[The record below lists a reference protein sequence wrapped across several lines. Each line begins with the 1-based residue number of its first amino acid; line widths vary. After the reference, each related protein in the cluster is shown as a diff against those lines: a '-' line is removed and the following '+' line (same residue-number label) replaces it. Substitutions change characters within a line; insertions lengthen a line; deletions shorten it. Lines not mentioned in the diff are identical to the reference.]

1 MAVRHLLT
9 CALFALAAVQ
19 TPAQTGLRLMSWNVE
34 NLFDVEHDEGCNDEE
49 FLPTGNHRWTSGR
62 LWRKITDIAR
72 VVAAVADDGGL
83 PDLIGLSEV
92 ENDSVLT
99 RLTER
104 GAMRH
109 LGYRYVMTHST
120 DHRGMDVALLY
131 QPERFRLL
139 DHRDVRVPSV
149 EHGLNPTRD
158 ILYIKGL
165 TFWQERLDTL
175 HIIVVHLPSRTSG
188 FQGDRNR
195 RLAAETLW
203 TLVDSIGEGRHI
215 IALGDFNAAARDRI
229 FRQAPLRLTDDPHA
243 PGTYCYRGHWQWI
256 DHILLSSSLHNASP
270 ARAFS
275 LPWLLEE
282 DIKYG
287 TQKPRR
293 TYFGPVYHGGIS
305 DHLPIYL
312 DLPNSKHTAQ

>member
-19 TPAQTGLRLMSWNVE
+19 APAQTGLRLMSWNVE
-34 NLFDVEHDEGCNDEE
+34 NLFDVEHDEGFNDEE
-49 FLPTGNHRWTSGR
+49 FLPTGSHHWTSGR
-62 LWRKITDIAR
+62 FWRKLTDIAR

-99 RLTER
+99 RLTEH

-120 DHRGMDVALLY
+120 DRRGVDVALLY
-131 QPERFRLL
+131 QPERFRPL
-139 DHRDVRVPSV
+139 DHCDVRIPSA
-149 EHGLNPTRD
+149 EHGLRPTRD
-158 ILYIKGL
+158 ILYIRGL
-165 TFWQERLDTL
+165 TLMQGRLDTL
-175 HIIVVHLPSRTSG
+175 HVIVVHLPSRTSG
-188 FQGDRNR
+188 SQGDKNR

-203 TLVDSIGEGRHI
+203 TLVDSIGNWQHI
-215 IALGDFNAAARDRI
+215 IVMGDFNAAARDRI
-229 FRQAPLRLTDDPHA
+229 FRQTPLRLTDDPDA
-243 PGTYCYRGHWQWI
+243 PGTYCFRGRWQWI
-256 DHILLSSSLHNASP
+256 DHILLSPSLHNTSP
-270 ARAFS
+270 ARVFS

-282 DIKYG
+282 DTKHG

-293 TYFGPVYHGGIS
+293 TYLGPVYHGGVS
-305 DHLPIYL
+305 DHLPLIL
-312 DLPNSKHTAQ
+312 DITRK